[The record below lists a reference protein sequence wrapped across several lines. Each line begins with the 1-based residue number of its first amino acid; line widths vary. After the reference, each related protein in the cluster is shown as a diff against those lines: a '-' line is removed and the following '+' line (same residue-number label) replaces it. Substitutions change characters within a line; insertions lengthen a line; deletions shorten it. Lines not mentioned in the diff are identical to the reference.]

1 MDAEVSRVLADDYL
15 HGLTSRP
22 VPELRSLRAECQAVE
37 TKLSYL
43 RRLVQ
48 GRLDIVSGERQR
60 RQAGGAPGDIAG
72 LIERLPEIL
81 SDRIRGPGTGRLPA
95 TFEPGELSGTLVSR
109 LNVIGDG
116 NDADDEELHA
126 AVIALTELEG
136 EVSSLRR
143 AMFDRIDR
151 IETELTARYRDG
163 TANVDDLLSNGDS
176 FT

>member
-1 MDAEVSRVLADDYL
+1 MDAELNRVLAADYL
-15 HGLTSRP
+15 HDLDGRS
-22 VPELRSLRAECQAVE
+22 VAELRALRAECQSVE

-60 RQAGGAPGDIAG
+60 RQGGGEPGDMAG

-95 TFEPGELSGTLVSR
+95 TLEPGELSGTLVDR
-109 LNVIGDG
+109 LNAIGDSDG
-116 NDADDEELHA
+116 ASDDLLEA
-126 AVIALTELEG
+126 AAIALTELEG
-136 EVSSLRR
+136 EVSSFRR

-151 IETELTARYRDG
+151 VESELTARYRDG
-163 TANVDDLLSNGDS
+163 TAHVDDLLANGDS
-176 FT
+176 